1 MSCLNAETFSF
12 NHTLYPQLQLDST
25 NFSHHSLKKR
35 LALSQTPDDVSPPKR
50 LCESMANATNSISY
64 IDSVSSSFTC
74 DCLSSI
80 FPRND
85 KVVECGAPPELTGLA
100 ATGDLDDVL
109 DLLLQGAN
117 AMPGSAMCAD
127 VNNIG
132 LATMVKT
139 QLGGAPKMQGLIS
152 PHEMEE
158 HCKTPEEIDSKPC
171 DKILPTV
178 PQCIFKAEYCL
189 DDVNVKIKHATE
201 HMQQGIENILRTSC
215 EEWWTRQ
222 RPSTYTELFSAQQ
235 VQPNQGGEII
245 SPAVSAA
252 RSGGSRWVGPTL
264 MDIESALALTSS
276 PTISN
281 YPPLVS
287 PPALPK
293 APYQLAGSCLQDIL
307 HQETTSFLTTSSS
320 NFCKEDQPT
329 VVEEDDTTM
338 WRRLRKRNHQME
350 PRYTVQIRSEED
362 AVNDGYRWRKY
373 GQKSIKNSPHPRSY
387 YRCSSGACGV
397 KKQVERSRDDAEL
410 LLVSYEGIHLH
421 HRPCTPLLPHTYAAP
436 LMATCESGPSPSTS
450 SPLPTTTFTA
460 DNSTPFPR
468 TSSTTTL

>member
-1 MSCLNAETFSF
+1 MSCLNAETFPF
-12 NHTLYPQLQLDST
+12 NHTLCPQLQLDST

-35 LALSQTPDDVSPPKR
+35 LALSSQLDDVLPPKR

-74 DCLSSI
+74 DRLSSI

-85 KVVECGAPPELTGLA
+85 EVVECGGVPESTGLA

-109 DLLLQGAN
+109 DLLLQGAS

-139 QLGGAPKMQGLIS
+139 ELGGAALKMQGPIS

-158 HCKTPEEIDSKPC
+158 HCKTQPAC
-171 DKILPTV
+171 DKVLPTA
-178 PQCIFKAEYCL
+178 PQCIFKADCL
-189 DDVNVKIKHATE
+189 DDVNVKIKHATCTLYKGPLE
-201 HMQQGIENILRTSC
+201 HMQQGIENMRTSC
-215 EEWWTRQ
+215 DQEWWTRP
-222 RPSTYTELFSAQQ
+222 RPTNYTGLSCAQQ

-252 RSGGSRWVGPTL
+252 RISGGSRWVGPTL

-276 PTISN
+276 PTIN

-287 PPALPK
+287 PPAIPK
-293 APYQLAGSCLQDIL
+293 ALLAGSCLKDIL

-329 VVEEDDTTM
+329 AVEEDDTTM
-338 WRRLRKRNHQME
+338 WRRLQKRNHQME

-397 KKQVERSRDDAEL
+397 KKQVERSRDDAGL

-421 HRPCTPLLPHTYAAP
+421 HRPCTPLLRHTCTAP
-436 LMATCESGPSPSTS
+436 LMPTCEGGPSPPSTS
-450 SPLPTTTFTA
+450 SPP
-460 DNSTPFPR
+460 